1 MKYFHLVWANL
12 RRKKMRTLL
21 TFLSILVAFLLFGY
35 LSAIKTAFSA
45 GVDVAGADRLIVRHK
60 VSIIQTLPASYKAR
74 ILNISGVARAAHSS
88 WFGGV
93 YQDPMN
99 FFPQMAVEPEDYLAL
114 YPEFKLPEDQKQA
127 WLMTRTG
134 AVVGRKTAE
143 KYKWKIGDR
152 IPLEATVWVKKD
164 GSRVWEFDI
173 VGIYDADGKSADTTQ
188 FLFRYDYFD
197 EARAFAKGEVGWYIA
212 RVDNPD
218 HAVEAAKKIDE
229 EFSNSPFETKAETE
243 GAFVQA
249 FAKQIGDIG
258 SIMIAILSAVFFT
271 ILLVAGN
278 TMSQSVRE
286 RVEELGLLKALGF
299 TNEQVLLMVLAE
311 STLLA
316 GFGGF
321 VGLGLAVAL
330 ISMGDPTGGALPLF
344 YFPLRDQAAGVGL
357 VFALGLAAGFFPA
370 LKAMRLNVSEAM
382 RRM

>member
-1 MKYFHLVWANL
+1 MKYFHLIWANL

-35 LSAIKTAFSA
+35 LSAIKTAFNA

-60 VSIIQTLPASYKAR
+60 VSIIQSLPVSYKAR
-74 ILNISGVARAAHSS
+74 IMNIPGVSRAAHSS

-99 FFPQMAVEPEDYLAL
+99 FFPQMVVEPEDYLAM
-114 YPEFKLPEDQKQA
+114 YPEFLLPEEQKLA
-127 WLMTRTG
+127 WLATRTG
-134 AVVGRKTAE
+134 AVVGRKIAE

-152 IPLEATVWVKKD
+152 VPLEASVWTKKD
-164 GSRVWEFDI
+164 GSRTWEFDV
-173 VGIYDADGKSADTTQ
+173 VGIYDAVGKNTDTTQ

-197 EARAFAKGEVGWYIA
+197 ESRAFAKGEVGWYIV
-212 RVDNPD
+212 RVDDPD
-218 HAVEAAKKIDE
+218 HAVEAAKAIDD

-286 RVEELGLLKALGF
+286 RTEELGLLKALGY

-311 STLLA
+311 SSLLSA
-316 GFGGF
+316 LGGF
-321 VGLGLAVAL
+321 IGLGLAVTL
-330 ISMGDPTGGALPLF
+330 ISMGDPTGGALPF
-344 YFPLRDQAAGVGL
+344 FHFPSRDLAAGVGL
-357 VFALGLAAGFFPA
+357 VIALGLAAGFFPA